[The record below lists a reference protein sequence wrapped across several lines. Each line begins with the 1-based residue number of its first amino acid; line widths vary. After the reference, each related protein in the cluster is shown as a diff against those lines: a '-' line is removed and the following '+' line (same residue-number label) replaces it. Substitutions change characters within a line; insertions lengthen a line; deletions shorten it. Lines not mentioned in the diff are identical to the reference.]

1 MKKIKI
7 LILVVRFALGAL
19 FIYGGIQKFIPKPP
33 RPATEQQT
41 ELPDHV
47 VKIKAMIG
55 GLKGTGYFWPLLGAA
70 EILCGL
76 LLMSQWY
83 ALLGA
88 VMLVPLTLNIF
99 LFHLYL
105 EPHEPGELIL
115 TGLYLLFNLGLL
127 AYDYPKLQLA
137 FLTKN

>member
-1 MKKIKI
+1 MKIKI
-7 LILVVRFALGAL
+7 LILVMRLGLGGL
-19 FIYGGIQKFIPKPP
+19 FIYGGAQKFIPKPP
-33 RPATEQQT
+33 RPATEQT
-41 ELPDHV
+41 VELPDHV

-55 GLKGTGYFWPLLGAA
+55 GLKGTGYFWPMLGIA

-76 LLMSQWY
+76 LLISQWY

-105 EPHEPGELIL
+105 EPHEPRELIL
-115 TGLYLLFNLGLL
+115 TGLYLLINLGLM
-127 AYDYPKLQLA
+127 AYDYPKLKLA